1 MSSSYILPVLGIVVA
16 LGYFGLT
23 GGFGSPSSQKTYGG
37 KHTSRYHNRN
47 KNKNKKRYTM
57 KHK

>member
-23 GGFGSPSSQKTYGG
+23 GGFGSPSQKTYGG
-37 KHTSRYHNRN
+37 KNRSRHNRN
-47 KNKNKKRYTM
+47 KHKRRHTM